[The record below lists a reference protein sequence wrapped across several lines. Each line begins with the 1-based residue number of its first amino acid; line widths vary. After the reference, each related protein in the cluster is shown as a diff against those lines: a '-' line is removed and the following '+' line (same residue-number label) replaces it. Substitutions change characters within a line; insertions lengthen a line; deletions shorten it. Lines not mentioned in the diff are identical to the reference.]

1 MLEKIE
7 KYLSINL
14 EVLLLYIKIIL
25 LSTENTN
32 ISQPVKW
39 DNSKKDEYVEYLTVN
54 ENNEIT
60 NIENIL
66 NDMLLFQDVSIND
79 VNEVV
84 TKVGN
89 IVKNNR
95 VSKKFNINKF
105 NKIFYI
111 QQQYLQIYA

>member
-1 MLEKIE
+1 MLEKDE

-39 DNSKKDEYVEYLTVN
+39 DNSKKDEFVEYLTVN

-66 NDMLLFQDVSIND
+66 NDMLLFQDVSINIS
-79 VNEVV
+79 NFCYHF
-84 TKVGN
+84 
-89 IVKNNR
+89 I
-95 VSKKFNINKF
+95 
-105 NKIFYI
+105 YI
-111 QQQYLQIYA
+111 IDTHILKQKHII